1 MENYFC
7 LTEKGKRVKY
17 RQIWQGNYVEQEY
30 MASGAGAAAAAATVS
45 SSSAA
50 VIIYLHHAYGL
61 E

>member
-17 RQIWQGNYVEQEY
+17 RQIWQGNYVEEEY

-50 VIIYLHHAYGL
+50 VICTIWT
-61 E
+61 